1 MSVYRSNGRGVQ
13 QKNQFLHMVGKSDHA
28 FLLQTVRLSPNSI
41 SLASVFCILKIHCL
55 DQSAYQHSLS
65 PQAYSLSQHIPL
77 RARPLPRACTT
88 RDGAIFHM
96 GSTLAP
102 HVFAMLRPRAPRDSY
117 IFLPSMEVT
126 TAPRD
131 SYLFLPSM
139 EVTT

>member
-1 MSVYRSNGRGVQ
+1 M
-13 QKNQFLHMVGKSDHA
+13 MC
-28 FLLQTVRLSPNSI
+28 I
-41 SLASVFCILKIHCL
+41 SLSSVFCILKIHCL

-102 HVFAMLRPRAPRDSY
+102 HVLLCCVRVLLEIVTFFFRPWKLRLLLEIVTFFFRPWKLRHELLLRVTF
-117 IFLPSMEVT
+117 FLFGKIATGDCIKLVQIVEH
-126 TAPRD
+126 
-131 SYLFLPSM
+131 Y
-139 EVTT
+139 EN